1 MEEMPP
7 QRDEELLQQLVFVRE
22 GRKRVS
28 DGSDIDVD
36 LKITEVV
43 KTGNVYTFTIDA
55 LIYYIKQHSQDSLM
69 INAIGINSK
78 IFKATVEKKE

>member
-36 LKITEVV
+36 LKITDVV
-43 KTGNVYTFTIDA
+43 KNGNVYTFTIDA
-55 LIYYIKQHSQDSLM
+55 LIYYIK
-69 INAIGINSK
+69 
-78 IFKATVEKKE
+78 